1 MNEQLKNLV
10 WLACGFVLGAVLS
23 FGYEA
28 VRYVPTAV
36 AFGLLCFGC
45 GALLYLFLDM
55 QRKTDQSIKNLNEAY
70 GRWLQKS
77 SEVAEKESE
86 LKAEKKIFSTEKQE
100 WEAEKEIWLAL
111 HSDHLNPLK

>member
-36 AFGLLCFGC
+36 AFGLLCFFC
-45 GALLYLFLDM
+45 DSTSSTSGALIFAA
-55 QRKTDQSIKNLNEAY
+55 NLTFA
-70 GRWLQKS
+70 
-77 SEVAEKESE
+77 VESVVR
-86 LKAEKKIFSTEKQE
+86 
-100 WEAEKEIWLAL
+100 
-111 HSDHLNPLK
+111 